1 MRTAW
6 WCNCG
11 RHPAWQPIV
20 RRPARRSDLGDAGES
35 TYYASGLTVGD
46 VIVAIDSAAV
56 RTTDDLLRR
65 IEQAALQYRVDFIR
79 NGIPAWMRV
88 TK

>member
-1 MRTAW
+1 MGDILPG
-6 WCNCG
+6 NPLYG
-11 RHPAWQPIV
+11 
-20 RRPARRSDLGDAGES
+20 DLRGAQILEMPERAPD
-35 TYYASGLTVGD
+35 YASGLTVGD